1 MRNPTSTERRSFV
14 GAGSKRPNILLI
26 SADQWRGD
34 CLSAVGHEC
43 VKTPNVDALA
53 REGVLFRRH
62 YAGTAPCS
70 PARATIYTGLYQM
83 NHRVCRNGSP
93 LDARFDNVAL
103 AARRAGYD
111 PTLFGYTDTAP
122 DPRSR
127 DSHDPH
133 LTTYEGVLPGFT
145 ARQLLPEHEKQWLS
159 WLRSRGHADAV
170 SRNIHIPIGAAPG
183 EISNNAPAYS
193 KEETQTAFMAGEFIR
208 WLGEQDQPWF
218 AHVSF
223 LRPHPPFSVPE
234 PYNRMFSAADGPA
247 FLRATDR
254 EAEMASHPLLAFG
267 LPLIGKGGFIHGGR
281 GSIDEW
287 TPEDFAAIRAIY
299 YGMIAEVD
307 AQLGRILQALK
318 DAGAWDD
325 TVIVFTSDHAEMMGD
340 HWMLGKGGF
349 FDGSYHVPLVIRDPG
364 QPATHGRQ
372 VEHFT
377 SAADIFPSLCDRL
390 GIAPANHVDG
400 DSLLPFLAGT
410 EPENW
415 RDAAFWEFDFR
426 DIAEGIPERHFGLR
440 SNACSLAV
448 MRDESFKYVHCAG
461 LPPVLFDLKKD
472 PAELSNVAND
482 SAYVAIRLAYAEK
495 LLSLRAEHLD
505 QTLSYTELTEKGPV
519 SLRP

>member
-1 MRNPTSTERRSFV
+1 MPSPTSTEQRSFV
-14 GAGSKRPNILLI
+14 GVGGKRSNVLLI

-43 VKTPNVDALA
+43 VRTPNVDALA
-53 REGVLFRRH
+53 QEGVLFRRH
-62 YAGTAPCS
+62 YAGAAPCS
-70 PARATIYTGLYQM
+70 PARATLYTGLYQM

-122 DPRSR
+122 DPRGR
-127 DSHDPH
+127 DPHDPH

-170 SRNIHIPIGAAPG
+170 SRDIHIPVGAAPG
-183 EISNNAPAYS
+183 EISSNAPAYS
-193 KEETQTAFMAGEFIR
+193 KDDTQTAFLAGEFIR

-218 AHVSF
+218 AHVSL

-234 PYNRMFSAADGPA
+234 PYNRMFSADDGPA
-247 FLRATDR
+247 FARAADR
-254 EAEMASHPLLAFG
+254 EAEMASHPLLSFG
-267 LPLIGKGGFIHGGR
+267 LPLIDKGGFIHGGS
-281 GSIDEW
+281 GSISEW
-287 TPEDFAAIRAIY
+287 ASEDFSAIRAIY

-307 AQLGRILQALK
+307 AQLGRIWQALK
-318 DAGAWDD
+318 DAGVWDD
-325 TVIVFTSDHAEMMGD
+325 TLIIFTSDHAEMMGD
-340 HWMLGKGGF
+340 HWMLGKGGY
-349 FDGSYHVPLVIRDPG
+349 FDGSYHVPLVIRDPA
-364 QPATHGRQ
+364 QPGTHGRQ

-377 SAADIFPSLCDRL
+377 SAADIFPSLCDCL

-400 DSLLPFLAGT
+400 ESLVPFLSGY
-410 EPENW
+410 EPGNW

-426 DIAEGIPERHFGLR
+426 DIADSIPERHFGLR
-440 SNACSLAV
+440 SNACNLAV
-448 MRDESFKYVHCAG
+448 IRDERFKYVHCAG
-461 LPPVLFDLKKD
+461 LPPLLFDRAKD
-472 PAELSNVAND
+472 PAELSNVAD
-482 SAYVAIRLAYAEK
+482 DGAYLAIRLAYAEK
-495 LLSLRAEHLD
+495 LLSLRARHLD
-505 QTLSYTELTEKGPV
+505 QTLAYTELAEKGPV

>member
-1 MRNPTSTERRSFV
+1 MPSPTSTEQRSFV
-14 GAGSKRPNILLI
+14 GVGGKRPNVLLI

-43 VKTPNVDALA
+43 VRTPNVDALA

-62 YAGTAPCS
+62 YAGAAPCS
-70 PARATIYTGLYQM
+70 PARATLYTGLYQM

-122 DPRSR
+122 DPRGH
-127 DSHDPH
+127 DPHDPH

-159 WLRSRGHADAV
+159 WLRSRGRADAV
-170 SRNIHIPIGAAPG
+170 SRDIHIPVGAAPG
-183 EISNNAPAYS
+183 EISCNAPAYS
-193 KEETQTAFMAGEFIR
+193 TDETQTAFLTGEFIR

-234 PYNRMFSAADGPA
+234 PYSRMFFAADGPA
-247 FLRATDR
+247 FARAVDR

-267 LPLIGKGGFIHGGR
+267 LPLIDKGGFIHGGK

-287 TPEDFAAIRAIY
+287 TPEDFSAIRAIY

-307 AQLGRILQALK
+307 AQLGRIWQALK

-349 FDGSYHVPLVIRDPG
+349 FDGSYHVPLVIRDPH
-364 QPATHGRQ
+364 QPKTHGRQ

-390 GIAPANHVDG
+390 GIVPANHVDG
-400 DSLLPFLAGT
+400 DSLLPFLSGS

-426 DIAEGIPERHFGLR
+426 DIAAGIPERHFGLR
-440 SNACSLAV
+440 SNACNLAV
-448 MRDESFKYVHCAG
+448 VRDEHFKYVHCAG
-461 LPPVLFDLKKD
+461 LPPLLFDLAED
-472 PAELSNVAND
+472 PAELSNVAED
-482 SAYVAIRLAYAEK
+482 GAYLAIRLAYAEK
-495 LLSLRAEHLD
+495 LLSLRARHLD
-505 QTLSYTELTEKGPV
+505 QTLAYTELTENGPV

>member
-1 MRNPTSTERRSFV
+1 MPNPTSTEPSYAAGV
-14 GAGSKRPNILLI
+14 GGKRPNVLLI

-62 YAGTAPCS
+62 YAGAAPCS
-70 PARATIYTGLYQM
+70 PARATLYTGLYQM

-127 DSHDPH
+127 DPHDPH

-145 ARQLLPEHEKQWLS
+145 PRQLLPEHEKQWLS
-159 WLRSRGHADAV
+159 WLRSRGHAGAV
-170 SRNIHIPIGAAPG
+170 SRDIHIPVGAEPG

-193 KEETQTAFMAGEFIR
+193 KDETQTAFLAGEFIR
-208 WLGEQDQPWF
+208 WLGEQDAPWF

-247 FLRATDR
+247 FARAADR
-254 EAEMASHPLLAFG
+254 ETEMASHPLIAFG
-267 LPLIGKGGFIHGGR
+267 LPLIGKGGFMYGGK
-281 GSIDEW
+281 GSINEW
-287 TPEDFAAIRAIY
+287 TSEDFSAIRAIY

-307 AQLGRILQALK
+307 VQLGRIWQALK

-349 FDGSYHVPLVIRDPG
+349 FDGSYHVPLVVRDPR
-364 QPATHGRQ
+364 QPATYGRQ

-377 SAADIFPSLCDRL
+377 SAADIFPSLCHRL
-390 GIAPANHVDG
+390 GVAPANHVDG
-400 DSLLPFLAGT
+400 ESLLPFLSGF
-410 EPENW
+410 EPANW

-426 DIAEGIPERHFGLR
+426 DIAEAIPERHFGLR
-440 SNACSLAV
+440 SNACNLAV
-448 MRDESFKYVHCAG
+448 VRDQRFKYVHCAG
-461 LPPVLFDLKKD
+461 LPPLLFDLAKD
-472 PAELSNVAND
+472 PAELSNVAED
-482 SAYVAIRLAYAEK
+482 GAYMATRLAYAEK

-505 QTLSYTELTEKGPV
+505 QTLAYTELTEKGPV
-519 SLRP
+519 SRRP